1 MPVLVNGDHLN
12 RYVAPALIKDLDD
25 TQDNFTKFFGTV
37 NKSAVSADGVSVQK
51 LINDIAV
58 KTGLSASAVLIP
70 RSLQGKKTIIP
81 WMNFT
86 TETLQFNKE
95 ELRALM
101 FDKKGE
107 GRKMLVEAVYNA
119 MLKASLHA
127 IAPVSD
133 AINTPVIETSGADD
147 GSGRKKLVPKDITS
161 LLRKTDIKKPIMVL
175 SKNHLIDLQE
185 NADTANRFADILIDE
200 ATMTPKAYAG
210 VGMVAND
217 IDVAYTTGGNKRA
230 IGAVPA
236 LTDKY
241 GSVVIDKRNTIYF
254 LNNLF
259 FTMTK
264 MEDDTRNEIPRTEI
278 RIYGEFIGSVI
289 EDDRRRAVIIDGRV

>member
-1 MPVLVNGDHLN
+1 
-12 RYVAPALIKDLDD
+12 
-25 TQDNFTKFFGTV
+25 
-37 NKSAVSADGVSVQK
+37 
-51 LINDIAV
+51 
-58 KTGLSASAVLIP
+58 
-70 RSLQGKKTIIP
+70 
-81 WMNFT
+81 
-86 TETLQFNKE
+86 
-95 ELRALM
+95 
-101 FDKKGE
+101 
-107 GRKMLVEAVYNA
+107 
-119 MLKASLHA
+119 
-127 IAPVSD
+127 
-133 AINTPVIETSGADD
+133 
-147 GSGRKKLVPKDITS
+147 
-161 LLRKTDIKKPIMVL
+161 MVL

-230 IGAVPA
+230 IGATPVA
-236 LTDKY
+236 TDKY

-264 MEDDTRNEIPRTEI
+264 MENDTRNEIPRTEL